1 MQHDEYRKG
10 EYVISTDRA
19 RLDLS
24 TIHVYLSLGSYW
36 ALGRTKEA
44 VATSIEHSLCF
55 GVYAADGSQA
65 GFARVLT
72 DEATFAWLCDV
83 FILEAHR
90 GKGLGKWLVET
101 VVAHPSLRGMPR
113 TLLATRDAHNLY
125 GRYGGFERLPNPDR
139 WMVRVSANPG
149 LHEPT
154 AGAA

>member
-72 DEATFAWLCDV
+72 DEATLGN
-83 FILEAHR
+83 EALA
-90 GKGLGKWLVET
+90 KFKTQAFET
-101 VVAHPSLRGMPR
+101 LRGLKSHDGIHQRFPV
-113 TLLATRDAHNLY
+113 LY
-125 GRYGGFERLPNPDR
+125 TVASKP
-139 WMVRVSANPG
+139 
-149 LHEPT
+149 
-154 AGAA
+154 